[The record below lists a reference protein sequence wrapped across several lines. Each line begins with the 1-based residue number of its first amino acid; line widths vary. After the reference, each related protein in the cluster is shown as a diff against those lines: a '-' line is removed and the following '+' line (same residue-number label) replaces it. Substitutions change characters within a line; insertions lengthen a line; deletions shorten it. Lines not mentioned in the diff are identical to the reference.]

1 MKTKITLC
9 IAVLLIGFT
18 SNAQTKVGTV
28 DSEYII
34 TKMPQFNLVQERI
47 KSYGAKLDSIHTKKI
62 AAYDNKLK
70 AFNDASKTL
79 SEADK
84 KTKYAELGDLN
95 KNVVMFRE
103 NGTKMMQIRK
113 DEFMIPLY
121 KKLADVTAVIA
132 KENGYTQILTTTG
145 NEFAYID
152 SRFDITKLILDKL
165 SSKE

>member
-1 MKTKITLC
+1 MKTKIIVC
-9 IAVLLIGFT
+9 IAILFIGFT
-18 SNAQTKVGTV
+18 SNAQSKVGTV

-62 AAYDNKLK
+62 AAYDIKVK
-70 AFNDASKTL
+70 AFNEASKTL
-79 SEADK
+79 SEDDK
-84 KTKYAELGDLN
+84 KMKYAELGKLN
-95 KNVVMFRE
+95 QDVVMFRE
-103 NGTKMMQIRK
+103 NGAKMMQLRK

-121 KKLADVTAVIA
+121 KKIADVTAIVA
-132 KENGYTQILTTTG
+132 EENGYTQILTTTG

-152 SRFDITKLILDKL
+152 NRFDITKLILEKL

>member
-9 IAVLLIGFT
+9 IAILFIGFT
-18 SNAQTKVGTV
+18 SNAQSKVGTV

-62 AAYDNKLK
+62 AAYDSKVK
-70 AFNDASKTL
+70 AFNEASKTF
-79 SEADK
+79 SEADQK
-84 KTKYAELGDLN
+84 AKYAELGALN
-95 KNVVMFRE
+95 KDVVMFRE
-103 NGTKMMQIRK
+103 NGTKMMQLRK
-113 DEFMIPLY
+113 DEFMRPLY
-121 KKLADVTAVIA
+121 KKITDVIETVA

-152 SRFDITKLILDKL
+152 SRFDITKLILEKL